1 MRLRRPCIGGRMY
14 FFYATEGNALE
25 YDKEMV
31 SMKRIYDYTN
41 NNGYEV
47 AALLH
52 SIDLERKEL
61 RQAIRKRRHKKMI
74 ERIRRQDKNILK
86 AILLINGGFLL
97 YCIAKV
103 TYKALTMGL

>member
-1 MRLRRPCIGGRMY
+1 MH

-25 YDKEMV
+25 YDKELI

-41 NNGYEV
+41 NDGYEV
-47 AALLH
+47 ATLLNA
-52 SIDLERKEL
+52 IDADQKVRW
-61 RQAIRKRRHKKMI
+61 QAMRKRRHKKIMA
-74 ERIRRQDKNILK
+74 RIRRQDKNILK
-86 AILLINGGFLL
+86 AVLLINGGFLL

>member
-1 MRLRRPCIGGRMY
+1 
-14 FFYATEGNALE
+14 
-25 YDKEMV
+25 
-31 SMKRIYDYTN
+31 MKRIYDYTN
-41 NNGYEV
+41 NDGYEV

-61 RQAIRKRRHKKMI
+61 RQAMRKRRHKKMM

-86 AILLINGGFLL
+86 AILIINGGFLL

>member
-1 MRLRRPCIGGRMY
+1 MY

-61 RQAIRKRRHKKMI
+61 RQAMRKRRHKKMI

-86 AILLINGGFLL
+86 AILL
-97 YCIAKV
+97 
-103 TYKALTMGL
+103 

>member
-1 MRLRRPCIGGRMY
+1 
-14 FFYATEGNALE
+14 
-25 YDKEMV
+25 
-31 SMKRIYDYTN
+31 MKRIYDYTN

-61 RQAIRKRRHKKMI
+61 RQAMRKRRHKKMI

>member
-1 MRLRRPCIGGRMY
+1 MRLRRPCIGGRMH

-25 YDKEMV
+25 YDKELI

-41 NNGYEV
+41 NDGYEV
-47 AALLH
+47 ATLLNA
-52 SIDLERKEL
+52 IDADQKVRW
-61 RQAIRKRRHKKMI
+61 QAMRKRRHKKIMA
-74 ERIRRQDKNILK
+74 RIRRQDKNILK
-86 AILLINGGFLL
+86 AVLLINGGFLL

>member
-41 NNGYEV
+41 NNCYEV

-61 RQAIRKRRHKKMI
+61 RQAMRKRRHKKMI

>member
-1 MRLRRPCIGGRMY
+1 
-14 FFYATEGNALE
+14 
-25 YDKEMV
+25 
-31 SMKRIYDYTN
+31 
-41 NNGYEV
+41 
-47 AALLH
+47 
-52 SIDLERKEL
+52 
-61 RQAIRKRRHKKMI
+61 MI

>member
-25 YDKEMV
+25 YDKELI

-41 NNGYEV
+41 NDGYEV
-47 AALLH
+47 ATLLNA
-52 SIDLERKEL
+52 IDADQKVRW
-61 RQAIRKRRHKKMI
+61 QAMRKRRHKKMMA
-74 ERIRRQDKNILK
+74 RIRRQDKNILK
-86 AILLINGGFLL
+86 AVLLINGGFLL

>member
-1 MRLRRPCIGGRMY
+1 
-14 FFYATEGNALE
+14 
-25 YDKEMV
+25 
-31 SMKRIYDYTN
+31 MKRIYDYTN

-61 RQAIRKRRHKKMI
+61 RQAMRNRRHKKMM